1 MTMDTLNSPSLG
13 SPAPDSPAP
22 VSPTLDCTAQA
33 SPALDS
39 PTLCDAVRALGPGV
53 SVSYPRTGE
62 RLDAA
67 GLETASERFAHR
79 LVEAGVRPGDVV
91 GLLSPTGPQVLV
103 GLLGIVRSGAAAS
116 MLPTT
121 AGTPEREAER
131 LAPAVGAAGMRHL
144 VVHRD
149 CADTARALHG
159 LHPALTVVDTE
170 SSPSRSPVGRLPR
183 VAPEDLAVVQFT
195 SGSTSAPKGVMLSH
209 ATVLAG
215 LRAIAASA
223 RMGGD
228 DVMVTWVPHFHD
240 MGLFGP
246 LAVLFAGG
254 SVHVIPPL
262 DFVRRPGRVLRLLAE
277 TGATLLTGPD
287 FSYQRLAAAATPQVA
302 AELDLSRWRLAFNG
316 AEPVRSATV
325 SAFRTRMAPAK
336 VAASTMYP
344 VYGMAEATLA
354 ITFPAPGTTPR
365 VVHVDRQRLSDDG
378 LAVEVP
384 PGHPQAKPLVAV
396 GRPVLGMELRLVDAA
411 GSVCGPGQLGEIQI
425 SGPAVTSGYYG
436 DPVATAAAFDG
447 PWLRT
452 GDLGLH
458 LDGDLFVTG
467 RRKEM
472 IVVNGQ
478 NHFPEDAES
487 LTRDLPGVHRGRCV
501 AYADIA
507 GERLTVAVEIA
518 PGGDPDAVA
527 RQIHRTLAERL
538 GTASVH
544 VHPLRPGWLPL
555 TTSGKWQRGLV
566 RELLADK
573 AGAAQR

>member
-1 MTMDTLNSPSLG
+1 MTMDTLDNPTWPNG
-13 SPAPDSPAP
+13 PALDSPARNRP
-22 VSPTLDCTAQA
+22 ALDR
-33 SPALDS
+33 PALDS
-39 PTLCDAVRALGPGV
+39 PTLCDALRALGPGA
-53 SVSYPRTGE
+53 SMTYPRTGE
-62 RLDAA
+62 RLDAT
-67 GLETASERFAHR
+67 GLDTASERFAHA
-79 LVEAGVRPGDVV
+79 LVAAGVRPGDVV

-103 GLLGIVRSGAAAS
+103 GLLGIVRAGAAAS

-131 LAPAVGAAGMRHL
+131 LAPAIGAAGMRHL
-144 VVHRD
+144 VVHPD
-149 CADTARALHG
+149 CADTARVLHG
-159 LHPALTVVDTE
+159 LHPALTMVDTE
-170 SSPSRSPVGRLPR
+170 SSAGPSPAGRLPR
-183 VAPEDLAVVQFT
+183 VSPEDLAVVQFT

-223 RMGGD
+223 RMSGD

-287 FSYQRLAAAATPQVA
+287 FSYQRLAAAAAREPA
-302 AELDLSRWRLAFNG
+302 PELDLSRWRLAFNG
-316 AEPVRSATV
+316 AEPVRAATV
-325 SAFRTRMAPAK
+325 DAFRTQLAPAG
-336 VAASTMYP
+336 VAPSTMYP

-354 ITFPAPGTTPR
+354 ITFPAPGTAPR
-365 VVHVDRQRLSDDG
+365 VVHVDRRRLSDEG

-384 PGHPQAKPLVAV
+384 SDHPKAKPLVSV
-396 GRPVLGMELRLVDAA
+396 GRPVLGMGMRLVDTA
-411 GSVCGPGQLGEIQI
+411 GSVCGKGQLGEIQI
-425 SGPAVTSGYYG
+425 SGPAVTTGYYG
-436 DPVATAAAFDG
+436 DPAATAAAFDG

-452 GDLGLH
+452 GDLGLQ

-487 LTRDLPGVHRGRCV
+487 LARDLPGVHRGRCV
-501 AYADIA
+501 AYADTA

-518 PGGDPDAVA
+518 PGGDPDEVA
-527 RQIHRTLAERL
+527 GQIHRTLTERL

-544 VHPLRPGWLPL
+544 VHPLRPGWLPV

-566 RELLADK
+566 RDLLAD
-573 AGAAQR
+573 GAVGAQR